1 MTNIYKKK
9 ENDERYIYI
18 YIYIF
23 FFFLK
28 KKIETNIKSVCRGN
42 KEFDRYKMMVL

>member
-18 YIYIF
+18 YIYI